1 MDHPSVWAFTMMTY
15 DDYYRFFQDASMKW
29 VTRCHLKSHV
39 ACGKVIYKSFSE
51 WLLRGRII
59 PSHFCKVWSSRMT
72 SQMLF
77 HVRSTFPVLVTV
89 STHLNSSQLIPIH
102 LFRLKLDKK
111 LTKVP
116 TLGHFERQ
124 SHDVRVEKI
133 NPDFTTKKPLIL
145 GSKLPLD
152 QSGWSKHHQAYPP
165 VI

>member
-59 PSHFCKVWSSRMT
+59 P
-72 SQMLF
+72 
-77 HVRSTFPVLVTV
+77 VLVTV

-111 LTKVP
+111 LTKGP
-116 TLGHFERQ
+116 TLGHIERQ

-145 GSKLPLD
+145 GSKLSLD
-152 QSGWSKHHQAYPP
+152 QSG
-165 VI
+165 